1 MSRVI
6 IKGITPGETLDV
18 ADVNDTVDSWS
29 TATSPTGNTANRQGV
44 DSDNIRD
51 EGLDRRMFTKGDILP
66 STSTDHDGFSIS
78 VSPYG
83 HRKTT
88 NSPHNGS
95 WHLFSSSSGQRVI
108 GPFTYSP
115 DITSG
120 EYDHHMMLVRYHV
133 DVFAAPSI
141 GLRPAGGNGSNN
153 WGKKTR
159 VSTRLA
165 YILSASTP
173 TASSAWIPM
182 HATTR
187 RVQMGAF
194 GFHAPISQSK
204 GFNING
210 SRSVNKSKNRFWGE
224 RTSDYTALSN
234 IFAGYARLRQNICAS
249 HLFASTE
256 SSSGTT
262 GYSYTTAFTTQL
274 YFGLQVKI
282 DYWDDKP
289 TDGKV
294 TFGNVMMSARNFV
307 R

>member
-51 EGLDRRMFTKGDILP
+51 EGLDRRMFTKGDI
-66 STSTDHDGFSIS
+66 TSTAHRGASKS
-78 VSPYG
+78 SSPYG
-83 HRKTT
+83 YVKTT

-95 WHLFSSSSGQRVI
+95 WHLLSSSQDQII

-120 EYDHHMMLVRYHV
+120 EYDHHMMLVRYHL

-141 GLRPAGGNGSNN
+141 GLFPAGGNGSNN

-194 GFHAPISQSK
+194 GFHAPIAESK

-210 SRSVNKSKNRFWGE
+210 SRDPTINKNRFWGE

-249 HLFASTE
+249 HLFASKRDV
-256 SSSGTT
+256 GTT
-262 GYSYTTAFTTQL
+262 GYSYTTHFTTQL

-294 TFGNVMMSARNFV
+294 TFGNFLLSARNFV

>member
-6 IKGITPGETLDV
+6 IKDITPGETLDV

-51 EGLDRRMFTKGDILP
+51 EGLDRRMFTKGDI
-66 STSTDHDGFSIS
+66 TSTAHRGSS
-78 VSPYG
+78 KSSSPYG
-83 HRKTT
+83 FVKTT

-95 WHLFSSSSGQRVI
+95 WHLLSSSTQDQII

-120 EYDHHMMLVRYHV
+120 EYDHHMMLVRYHL
-133 DVFAAPSI
+133 DVFAAPTS
-141 GLRPAGGNGSNN
+141 GLFPAGGNGSNN

-194 GFHAPISQSK
+194 GFHAPISQSL

-210 SRSVNKSKNRFWGE
+210 SRSVKKSKNRFWGE

-249 HLFASTE
+249 HLFASKRDV
-256 SSSGTT
+256 GTT
-262 GYSYTTAFTTQL
+262 GYSYTTQFTTQL
-274 YFGLQVKI
+274 YFGLQLKI

-294 TFGNVMMSARNFV
+294 TIGNFLLSARNFV